1 MDTAH
6 RSTPCQVLAHPATNA
21 ARLFEVRRLARAA
34 GCQFITSSK
43 RNISC
48 LGTTSSTSPFG
59 GAA

>member
-21 ARLFEVRRLARAA
+21 ARVFEVRRMARDA

-43 RNISC
+43 RNTRW
-48 LGTTSSTSPFG
+48 LDTTSSTSPFG